1 MSLEIWGLILIGFML
16 TFIFIGFPVS
26 FSLIILGLVFG
37 YIALGN
43 RVFYLITYQIMT
55 TMCEYVLAAVTL
67 FLLMGYLL
75 ERSGLMTRLF
85 LAVQLLAGGMKGSL
99 YLAALLSATLFAA
112 ATGIV
117 TPGVVIIG
125 IMAGPRM
132 KASGY
137 DTRLSAGAIT
147 AGGTLGILIPPSI
160 MLVVMGP
167 VLEVSIMRLFAG
179 AFLPGFMLS
188 TIFISYCLIRSALKP
203 SLGPPL
209 PPEERSPSIWHSLK
223 ELVIGLIPITT
234 VILAT
239 LGSILTGFATPTEGA
254 AIGVVGALILT
265 IAYRKLN
272 WGMFKESVFRTA
284 STAAMI
290 MILLAASNF
299 LGAVFSR
306 LGTPGLIAETMLG
319 LDLSPMAYMG
329 LLLVIIFIL
338 GWPLEWIPIV
348 VIILP
353 MFLPLVH
360 ELGINMIWFSIVVAV
375 TLQTC
380 WLSPPVALSAYYIK
394 SVVPEW
400 SLKDIFLGMA
410 QFMVLQ
416 VGGVAL
422 LISFPQIVLA
432 LPNLWYGA

>member
-1 MSLEIWGLILIGFML
+1 MSLEIWGLILLGFML
-16 TFIFIGFPVS
+16 TFIFVGFPVS

-37 YIALGN
+37 FIALGN
-43 RVFYLITYQIMT
+43 RVFYLITYQVMT
-55 TMCEYVLAAVTL
+55 TMTEYVLAAVTL

-75 ERSGLMTRLF
+75 EKSGLMTRLF
-85 LAVQLLAGGMKGSL
+85 HAVQLLAGGMKGSL
-99 YLAALLSATLFAA
+99 YLAALSSATLFAA

-125 IMAGPRM
+125 LMAGPRM
-132 KASGY
+132 RASGY

-188 TIFISYCLIRSALKP
+188 SIFIGYCLIRSALKP
-203 SLGPPL
+203 SLGPSLPL
-209 PPEERSPSIWHSLK
+209 EERSPSLLYSLR
-223 ELVIGLIPITT
+223 ELVLGLIPITT

-254 AIGVVGALILT
+254 ALGVVGALILVA
-265 IAYRKLN
+265 AYRRLN
-272 WGMFKESVFRTA
+272 WKMFKESVFRTA
-284 STAAMI
+284 ETTAMI
-290 MILLAASNF
+290 LVLIAASNF
-299 LGAVFSR
+299 LGSVFSR
-306 LGTPGLIAETMLG
+306 LGTPGLIADSLLG
-319 LDLSPMAYMG
+319 LNLAPTAY
-329 LLLVIIFIL
+329 LVIILAVIFIL
-338 GWPLEWIPIV
+338 GWPLEWVPIV

-353 MFLPLVH
+353 MFLPLVTA
-360 ELGINMIWFSIVVAV
+360 LGFNMVWFSIVVAV

>member
-1 MSLEIWGLILIGFML
+1 MSLEIWGLVLLGFML
-16 TFIFIGFPVS
+16 TFIFLGFPVS

-37 YIALGN
+37 FIALGN
-43 RVFYLITYQIMT
+43 RVFYLITYQVMT
-55 TMCEYVLAAVTL
+55 TMTEYVLAAVTL

-75 ERSGLMTRLF
+75 EKSGLMTRLF
-85 LAVQLLAGGMKGSL
+85 HAVQLLAGGMKGSL
-99 YLAALLSATLFAA
+99 YLAALSSATLFAA

-125 IMAGPRM
+125 LMAGPRM

-188 TIFISYCLIRSALKP
+188 SLFIGYCLIRSALQP
-203 SLGPPL
+203 SLGPSL
-209 PPEERSPSIWHSLK
+209 PPEERSPSFLYSLR
-223 ELVIGLIPITT
+223 ELALGLIPITT

-254 AIGVVGALILT
+254 ALGVVGALILVA
-265 IAYRKLN
+265 AYRRLN
-272 WGMFKESVFRTA
+272 WKMFKESVFRTA
-284 STAAMI
+284 ETAAMI
-290 MILLAASNF
+290 LVLIAASNF
-299 LGAVFSR
+299 LGSVFSR
-306 LGTPGLIAETMLG
+306 LGTPGLIADSLLG
-319 LDLSPMAYMG
+319 LDLAPTAY
-329 LLLVIIFIL
+329 LVIILAVIFVL
-338 GWPLEWIPIV
+338 GWPLEWVPIV

-353 MFLPLVH
+353 MFLPLVNA
-360 ELGINMIWFSIVVAV
+360 LGFNMVWFSIVVAV

>member
-1 MSLEIWGLILIGFML
+1 MSLEVVGLILLGFML
-16 TFIFIGFPVS
+16 TFIFLGFPVS
-26 FSLIILGLVFG
+26 FSLIILGLIFG
-37 YIALGN
+37 YIGLGQ
-43 RVFYLITYQIMT
+43 RVFYLITYQVFV
-55 TMCEYVLAAVTL
+55 TMEDYILAAVTL
-67 FLLMGYLL
+67 FLFMGYLL
-75 ERSGLMTRLF
+75 ERAGLMTRLF
-85 LAVQLLAGGMKGSL
+85 HAIQLLAGGMRGSL

-125 IMAGPRM
+125 LMAAPRM
-132 KASGY
+132 MASKY
-137 DTRLSAGAIT
+137 DARLSAGAIT

-167 VLEVSIMRLFAG
+167 ILEVSIMRLFAG
-179 AFLPGFMLS
+179 AFLPGFLLS
-188 TIFISYCLIRSALKP
+188 SLFIGYCLIRSALQP
-203 SLGPPL
+203 EVGPAL
-209 PPEERSPSIWHSLK
+209 PPEERSPSLMYSLR
-223 ELVIGLIPITT
+223 ELLIGLIPIST

-254 AIGVVGALILT
+254 AIGCVGALLLCIG
-265 IAYRKLN
+265 YRQLN
-272 WGMFKESVFRTA
+272 WGMFKDSIFRTA
-284 STAAMI
+284 ESAAMI
-290 MILLAASNF
+290 MVLLAASNF

-306 LGTPGLIAETMLG
+306 LGTPGLIADWMLG
-319 LDLSPMAYMG
+319 LNLSPLAY
-329 LLLVIIFIL
+329 LVSIMLIIFIL

-360 ELGINMIWFSIVVAV
+360 ELGINMVWFSIVCAV

-394 SVVPEW
+394 SVAPQWE
-400 SLKDIFLGMA
+400 LKDIFWGMA

-416 VGGVAL
+416 VIGVGL
-422 LISFPQIVLA
+422 LLFFPQIVLA
-432 LPNLWYGA
+432 LPNLWYGT

>member
-1 MSLEIWGLILIGFML
+1 MSLEVLGLILLGCML

-26 FSLIILGLVFG
+26 FCLIILGLVFG
-37 YIALGN
+37 YIGFGD
-43 RVFYLITYQIMT
+43 RVFYLITYQVFT
-55 TMCEYVLAAVTL
+55 TMEDYILAAVTL
-67 FLLMGYLL
+67 FLFMGYLL
-75 ERSGLMTRLF
+75 ERAGLMTRLF
-85 LAVQLLAGGMKGSL
+85 HAIQLLSGGMRGSL

-125 IMAGPRM
+125 LMAAPRM
-132 KASGY
+132 MASKY
-137 DTRLSAGAIT
+137 DARLSAGAIT

-167 VLEVSIMRLFAG
+167 ILEVSIMRLFAG
-179 AFLPGFMLS
+179 AFLPGFLLS
-188 TIFISYCLIRSALKP
+188 SLFISYCLIRSALQP
-203 SLGPPL
+203 SVGPPL
-209 PPEERSPSIWHSLK
+209 PPEERSPSILYSLR
-223 ELVIGLIPITT
+223 ELLVGLIPIST

-254 AIGVVGALILT
+254 AIGCVGALGLC
-265 IAYRKLN
+265 IAYRQLN
-272 WGMFKESVFRTA
+272 WATLKDAIFRTGE
-284 STAAMI
+284 SAAMI

-306 LGTPGLIAETMLG
+306 LGTPGLIAEWMLG
-319 LDLSPMAYMG
+319 FHLPTMAYLGFIM
-329 LLLVIIFIL
+329 VIIFIL

-360 ELGINMIWFSIVVAV
+360 ALGINMVWFSIVVA
-375 TLQTC
+375 TILQTC

-394 SVVPEW
+394 SVAPEW
-400 SLKDIFLGMA
+400 SLGDIFWGMA

-416 VGGVAL
+416 VIGVIL
-422 LISFPQIVLA
+422 LLFLPQIVLF
-432 LPNLWYGA
+432 LPNLWYGS

>member
-1 MSLEIWGLILIGFML
+1 MSLEIWGLVLLGFML

-37 YIALGN
+37 YIALGT
-43 RVFYLITYQIMT
+43 RVFYLITYQVMT
-55 TMCEYVLAAVTL
+55 TMTEYVLAAVTL

-75 ERSGLMTRLF
+75 EKSGLMTRLF
-85 LAVQLLAGGMKGSL
+85 LAVQLLAGGLRGSL
-99 YLAALLSATLFAA
+99 YLAALSTATLFAA

-125 IMAGPRM
+125 LMAGPRM
-132 KASGY
+132 RASGY
-137 DTRLSAGAIT
+137 DARLSAGSIT

-188 TIFISYCLIRSALKP
+188 SLFIGYCLIRSALNP
-203 SLGPPL
+203 SLGPAL
-209 PPEERSPSIWHSLK
+209 PPEERSPSILYSLR
-223 ELVIGLIPITT
+223 ELALGLIPITT

-254 AIGVVGALILT
+254 ALGVVGALILVA
-265 IAYRKLN
+265 AYRKLN
-272 WGMFKESVFRTA
+272 WRMFKESVFRTA
-284 STAAMI
+284 ETTAMI
-290 MILLAASNF
+290 LVLIAASNF
-299 LGAVFSR
+299 LGSVFSR
-306 LGTPGLIAETMLG
+306 LGTPGLIADSLLG
-319 LDLSPMAYMG
+319 LDLAPTAY
-329 LLLVIIFIL
+329 LVIILAVIFVL
-338 GWPLEWIPIV
+338 GWPLEWVPIV

-360 ELGINMIWFSIVVAV
+360 ELGFNMVWFSIVVAV

-432 LPNLWYGA
+432 LPNLWYGG

>member
-1 MSLEIWGLILIGFML
+1 MSLEIWGLVLIGFML

-37 YIALGN
+37 YIALGE
-43 RVFYLITYQIMT
+43 RVFYLITYQVMT

-132 KASGY
+132 MASKY

-179 AFLPGFMLS
+179 AFVPGLLLS
-188 TIFISYCLIRSALKP
+188 SLFISYCLIRSALKP
-203 SLGPPL
+203 SLGPSLPL
-209 PPEERSPSIWHSLK
+209 EERSPSILYSLK

-265 IAYRKLN
+265 AAYRKLN
-272 WGMFKESVFRTA
+272 WGMFKDSVFRTV

-306 LGTPGLIAETMLG
+306 LGTPALIAETMLG

-329 LLLVIIFIL
+329 LLLVIVFIL

-360 ELGINMIWFSIVVAV
+360 ALGINMIWFSIVVAV

-380 WLSPPVALSAYYIK
+380 WLSPPVALSAYYLK

-400 SLKDIFLGMA
+400 SLGDIFWGMA

-416 VGGVAL
+416 LGGVAL
-422 LISFPQIVLA
+422 IFFFPKIVLF